1 MVSRALIVDCR
12 NLCVLLGRED
22 HHENDGAK
30 KLIARIPTTL
40 THFNALTL
48 YEGRRRA
55 ANIAKLP
62 SLLAKQD
69 R

>member
-40 THFNALTL
+40 TGIATCT
-48 YEGRRRA
+48 RRLCFDQPKEVFTPERLVPP
-55 ANIAKLP
+55 LP
-62 SLLAKQD
+62 V
-69 R
+69 